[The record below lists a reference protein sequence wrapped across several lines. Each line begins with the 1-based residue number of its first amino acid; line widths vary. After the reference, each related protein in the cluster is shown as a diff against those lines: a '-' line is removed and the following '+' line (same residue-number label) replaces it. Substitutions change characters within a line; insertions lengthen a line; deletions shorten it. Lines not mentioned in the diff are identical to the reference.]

1 MCRAEVCRETM
12 QDRAEML
19 CLKDQL
25 IRLEDSQTEEEEESM
40 DKAMLE
46 LKLQDTSLAVAGQLA
61 EAINQEACGL

>member
-1 MCRAEVCRETM
+1 M